1 MLNDYKGL
9 THLKSMD
16 IEQLRK
22 LSDELREEII
32 SCVSKNGG
40 HLASSLGAVD
50 IAIALHY
57 VFNSPY
63 DKIIWDVGHQA
74 YAHKL
79 LTGRDLSFLRSK
91 NGVAGFPKPQE
102 SEHDQ
107 FVAGHA
113 GVSVSQAAGLAKMYP
128 GNFSIAVIGDGSM
141 TSGMVYEAMNHAGS
155 MGLGNL
161 VVVLNDNEMSISKNV
176 GAISSFVSKNII
188 NSTYYQKVRAEI
200 KSLLAAAPLQKTF
213 NIDLVELVK
222 KIRSS
227 AVTLIAPEAFFE
239 AFGFRYIGPIDGH
252 DMEVLIKTFRNIPF
266 GEKDPA
272 PILLHLV
279 TKKGKGY
286 PYAEEDPSLFHGI
299 SCFNTKTGRS
309 ESKRTQ
315 QTFTSVFGETLTE
328 LACKD
333 SKIVAVTAAM
343 KEGTGLDI
351 FEKTHKDRFYDVGI
365 AEQHAVTFASALAK
379 SGLKPVVAIYS
390 TFMQRSID
398 QVFHDV
404 ALNNLHVVFCM
415 DRAGLVGEDGS
426 THHGVFDISLLRCI
440 PRLTI
445 MSPSNAP
452 ELSAMM
458 IYALEKCNGPVFIRY
473 PRGCVPEWEHEDL
486 VNKKHHEIKDNSS
499 RLIFSN
505 NAEKEHITIFG
516 LGYSAYTCLEAV
528 KQLCESDPKLPI
540 KVYDPR
546 FIKPID
552 TETLKKELKSSMG
565 IITVEENCL
574 GGGYGSAV
582 LETICDE
589 FGCVNVP
596 FKRIGIR
603 DHFVEHAAQNILRTE
618 ENIDVDSVKSA
629 ILEMLREHY

>member
-9 THLKSMD
+9 SHLKSMD

-79 LTGRDLSFLRSK
+79 LTGRDLSSLRSK

-176 GAISSFVSKNII
+176 GAISSFISKNII
-188 NSTYYQKVRAEI
+188 NSTYYQKVRSEI
-200 KSLLAAAPLQKTF
+200 KSLLASAPLQKTF

-328 LACKD
+328 LASKD
-333 SKIVAVTAAM
+333 SKVVAVTAAM
-343 KEGTGLDI
+343 KEGTGLDV
-351 FEKTHKDRFYDVGI
+351 FERAHKDKFYDVGI
-365 AEQHAVTFASALAK
+365 AEQHAVAFASALAK

-398 QVFHDV
+398 QVFHDI

-440 PRLTI
+440 PTLTM

-458 IYALEKCNGPVFIRY
+458 EYALEKCSGPVFIRY
-473 PRGCVPEWEHEDL
+473 PRGCAPEWEYEDL

-505 NAEKEHITIFG
+505 NAEKEHLTIFG
-516 LGYSAYTCLEAV
+516 LGYSAYVCLEAV
-528 KQLCESDPKLPI
+528 KQLCELDPKLPV
-540 KVYDPR
+540 KLYDPR

-552 TETLKKELKSSMG
+552 IETLKKEFKSSMG
-565 IITVEENCL
+565 IITVEENSLC
-574 GGGYGSAV
+574 GGYGSAV
-582 LETICDE
+582 LEAICDE
-589 FGCVNVP
+589 FGRVEVP
-596 FKRIGIR
+596 FKRIGIK

-618 ENIDVDSVKSA
+618 EKIDVESVKSA
-629 ILEMLREHY
+629 ILDMLRKNY